1 VSKLSRVDRSGD
13 PKQFFRFLKTV
24 LPYKRL
30 LLAAVFCMLVYTV
43 FQNFGLLT
51 LVPFLDRVCV
61 GNPIE
66 LTTSLNVPFRDH
78 VDGLIE
84 YLNSVKRY
92 PNLLNILIIFIG
104 VSFFFKTIADYFQQ
118 YLWERI
124 GQGVV
129 RDMRQRIY
137 NHFHDLSMEF
147 FSKTR
152 TGEMATRI
160 TYDTS
165 MIMEAI
171 SRRFANSILSM
182 LQIPVSLYIMITIDP
197 AATFMCLV
205 IVPIVMVP
213 IILVGK
219 KVRKLARK
227 AQERIAD
234 ITSVIFET
242 LTGMRIVKA
251 FSMEDYERKKFLNK
265 NNRIFNIL
273 VKTAQ
278 KVSFIGPMTEY
289 ITVVISAVVVYYLVR
304 KVIKGDLTFGT
315 LGLFLVALGA
325 IVKPLRNLPKLA
337 VAYYRTMAAA
347 TRIYELLDTES
358 TITEVPGAIEL
369 EPVRERIEFRN
380 VSFSYDNNEGSVLG
394 NINLEVEHGEIIA
407 IVGPSGVGKTSL
419 VNLIPRFY
427 DVSEGAILID
437 GVDIRDVMFSSLR
450 GQIGLVT
457 QETILFNDTIGNNI
471 AYGRMDAGTKDI
483 VKAARTANAH
493 DFIME
498 MEKGYDT
505 DVGEQ
510 GQLLSGGQRQRLAI
524 ARALLKDPDILIL
537 DEATSA
543 LDTES
548 EILVKEALERL
559 MEKRTVFV
567 IAHRLSTIQHAD
579 KIIVLDG
586 GSIVQSGSHA
596 ELIKEDGVYKK
607 LYEMQFQV

>member
-1 VSKLSRVDRSGD
+1 MSKRLSKEDRSGD
-13 PKQFFRFLKTV
+13 PKQFFRFLKSV
-24 LPYKRL
+24 LPYKGLIVLAL
-30 LLAAVFCMLVYTV
+30 LCMLIYTV
-43 FQNFGLLT
+43 FENFGLLT

-66 LTTSLNVPFRDH
+66 LTTSLNVPYRDH
-78 VDGLIE
+78 VDNLIK
-84 YLNSVKRY
+84 YLNSVRRY

-104 VSFFFKTIADYFQQ
+104 ISFFFKCIADYFQQ
-118 YLWERI
+118 YFWEKI
-124 GQGVV
+124 GQAVV

-137 NHFHDLSMEF
+137 DHFHELSMDF
-147 FSKTR
+147 FTQKR

-165 MIMEAI
+165 MILESI
-171 SRRFANSILSM
+171 SRRFANSMLS
-182 LQIPVSLYIMITIDP
+182 LFQVPVSLYIMITIDP
-197 AATFMCLV
+197 VATFMCLV
-205 IVPIVMVP
+205 IVPIVMLP
-213 IILVGK
+213 ITMVGK
-219 KVRKLARK
+219 KVRRLARR

-234 ITSVIFET
+234 ITSVVFET

-251 FSMEDYERKKFLNK
+251 FSMEDYERKKFLSK
-265 NNRIFNIL
+265 NNQIFRIM

-278 KVSFIGPMTEY
+278 KVAFIGPLTEY

-304 KVIKGDLTFGT
+304 KVIKGNITFGT
-315 LGLFLVALGA
+315 LGLFLIALGA
-325 IVKPLRNLPKLA
+325 IIKPLRNLPKLA
-337 VAYYRTMAAA
+337 VAYYRTAAAA
-347 TRIYELLDTES
+347 TRIYELLDTKS
-358 TITEVPGAIEL
+358 TIVEAPDAVDLLPI
-369 EPVRERIEFRN
+369 RDKIEFRG
-380 VSFSYDNNEGSVLG
+380 VSFKYNTEEFILND
-394 NINLEVEHGEIIA
+394 INLNVLHGEIIA
-407 IVGPSGVGKTSL
+407 IVGPSGVGKTTL

-427 DVSEGAILID
+427 DVTEGAILID
-437 GVDIRDVMFSSLR
+437 GIDIRKATFDSLR

-457 QETILFNDTIGNNI
+457 QETLLFNDTIQNNI
-471 AYGRMDAGTKDI
+471 SYGRQDASKADI
-483 VKAARTANAH
+483 VKVATTANAH

-505 DVGEQ
+505 DVGEH

-524 ARALLKDPDILIL
+524 ARALLKNPDILIL

-579 KIIVLDG
+579 KIIVLDQG
-586 GSIVQSGSHA
+586 RIVQTGTHA
-596 ELIKEDGVYKK
+596 DLIAQEGVYKK
-607 LYEMQFQV
+607 LYDMQFQV